1 MLAPAAAAVNPPIT
15 LGSSLRPHPV
25 AAGHVLQREPGS
37 PVSHYPAAL
46 YAVDEGF
53 EFYQREV
60 WTADEGFEF
69 YQREAWAADEG
80 FEFYQREVRAAD

>member
-1 MLAPAAAAVNPPIT
+1 MLASAAVAVNQPVT

-60 WTADEGFEF
+60 
-69 YQREAWAADEG
+69 RAADEG
-80 FEFYQREVRAAD
+80 F